1 MALEV
6 KRKDKEDPQSLVRR
20 FSRRLRRSG
29 ILSRARKAKYLQR
42 EKSNKLKKESAL
54 RKLEKKRE
62 YKRKKKLGLL

>member
-6 KRKDKEDPQSLVRR
+6 KRKEKEDPQSLVRR

-29 ILSRARKAKYLQR
+29 ILSRARKARYLQR
-42 EKSNKLKKESAL
+42 EKSSKLKKESAL
-54 RKLEKKRE
+54 RKLDKKKE